1 MGDNPLYLCIH
12 SLRKYGY
19 SYFEDNNNVLPI
31 EGYSRELIISNN
43 QKSINIEL
51 KELFISAPNCDRIL
65 RES

>member
-51 KELFISAPNCDRIL
+51 TIVR
-65 RES
+65 